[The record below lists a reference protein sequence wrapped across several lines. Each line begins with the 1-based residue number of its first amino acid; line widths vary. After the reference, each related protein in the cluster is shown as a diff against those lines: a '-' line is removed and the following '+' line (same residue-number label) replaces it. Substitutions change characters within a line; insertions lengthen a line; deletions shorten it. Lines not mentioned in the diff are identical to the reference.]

1 MIADGTG
8 LQNIT
13 VASSPTLDT
22 KTADALRQAIAA
34 AQQGNLQRA
43 RALAEGALAAGG
55 DLVALNAFLG
65 MISARGGDLPAA
77 VRHLRLAHQARPAD
91 TTIACNL
98 IAALI
103 DGGAIAEALD
113 IATRPF
119 ALADP
124 SLRIARYR
132 GFLAQS
138 LDRFADAVEAY
149 EHVLARAPDDFE
161 SWNNLGNARSA
172 LEDYDGSVAALER
185 AVALDPKAAPT
196 RLNLAIALYW
206 AGRSAEAEAVLR
218 KAAEDFPADDRPLQE
233 LYTQLKRDGRHEEA
247 LPAIEQAVARNPS
260 NAGLQLKLGVE
271 SGLARR
277 AGETERA
284 FRAAIALDPAL
295 VDAYLGL
302 AIYYEHGNREEEFAP
317 LIALAE
323 ANGLPAGP
331 LAFLRALEHRRAG
344 RFEQGLACLA
354 EVPDDIEPERT
365 AHIRA
370 TLLDRLGRSDEAFAA
385 FEQTA
390 RLQQAD
396 PSDPLR
402 RGAETRDQ
410 LRAEIALLSPDWVA
424 SWNGAQPVADRAD
437 PVFLVGFPRSGT
449 TLLDT
454 ILMGHPGVSVM
465 EEQPPLNFVEK
476 ELGGLAALPA
486 LDTAAA
492 TQARHRYYE
501 EVAKLAALPDGKLLI
516 DKSPLFL
523 NKLPLIQRLFPRAKF
538 ILAIRHPCDVLL
550 SCFMSNFRL
559 NSSMANFLRLEDAAE
574 FYDLNF
580 QHWERSR
587 GLFGPSVHIVV
598 YERLVEDVEAE
609 MRPLF
614 DFLGLDWHEAALDHQ
629 RTAKARGL
637 ITTASYA
644 QVVEPIYRRAAGRW
658 ERYRR
663 HLEPVLPTLDPWVR
677 KFGYAL

>member
-1 MIADGTG
+1 VIADGTG

-185 AVALDPKAAPT
+185 AVALDSKAAPT

-284 FRAAIALDPAL
+284 FRAAIGLDPAL

-424 SWNGAQPVADRAD
+424 SWNSAQPVADRAD